1 MSERTTYLPKKEKM
15 FSQIQELSQ
24 KYNYLCISKLEKV
37 RSVQLMM
44 LRKML
49 KDNAKFM
56 VVKNKIALRAL
67 SNTKFGYDLQLEEKL
82 KGQTL
87 LIFTNQN
94 PFKLSLTLSKNK
106 VSLPAKAGDIATDDI
121 IIPAGNTGLQ
131 PGPILS
137 EFKEIGVPT
146 KIDSGSIWVAKDT
159 VVAKKGDI
167 ISPKLAGLL
176 SKLNIK
182 PIKAGLTVSF
192 AFMDGITIGEQD
204 LMLDLEKIRN
214 DIQSAYLEAKNL
226 AINSNYFTRDTII
239 ELLNKAYQQAW
250 GLSLNVEYITRENV
264 ATLLQKYELIGKQI
278 YGKLKEK
285 GYN

>member
-1 MSERTTYLPKKEKM
+1 MSKRTTHPPKKEKM

-49 KDNAKFM
+49 KNDAKFM

-67 SNTKFGYDLQLEEKL
+67 SNTKFGYDTQLEEKL

-94 PFKLSLTLSKNK
+94 PFKLSLLLSKNK
-106 VSLPAKAGDIATDDI
+106 VSLLAKAGDIATDDI

-137 EFKEIGVPT
+137 EFKEAGVPT

-159 VVAKKGDI
+159 VVAKKGDV

-192 AFMDGITIGEQD
+192 AFMDGVTIAEKD
-204 LMLDLEKIRN
+204 LVLDLEKIKS
-214 DIQSAYLEAKNL
+214 DIQSAYLEARNL

-239 ELLNKAYQQAW
+239 ELLSKAYQQAW
-250 GLSLNVEYITRENV
+250 GLSLNVEYITKENV
-264 ATLLQKYELIGKQI
+264 TTLLQKYELIGKQI
-278 YGKLKEK
+278 YEKLKEK

>member
-1 MSERTTYLPKKEKM
+1 MSKRTTHPPKKEKM

-49 KDNAKFM
+49 KNDAKFM

-67 SNTKFGYDLQLEEKL
+67 SNTKFGYDTQLEEKL

-94 PFKLSLTLSKNK
+94 PFKLSLLLSKNK

-137 EFKEIGVPT
+137 EFKEAGVPT

-159 VVAKKGDI
+159 VVAKKGDV

-192 AFMDGITIGEQD
+192 AFMDGVTIAEKD
-204 LMLDLEKIRN
+204 LVLDLEKIKS
-214 DIQSAYLEAKNL
+214 DIQSAYLEARNL

-239 ELLNKAYQQAW
+239 ELLSKAYQQAW
-250 GLSLNVEYITRENV
+250 GLSLNVEYITKENV
-264 ATLLQKYELIGKQI
+264 TTLLQKYELIGKQI
-278 YGKLKEK
+278 YEKLKEK

>member
-1 MSERTTYLPKKEKM
+1 MSKRTTYPLKKEKM

-49 KDNAKFM
+49 KNDAKFM

-67 SNTKFGYDLQLEEKL
+67 SNTKFGYDTQLEEKL

-94 PFKLSLTLSKNK
+94 PFKLSLLLSKNK
-106 VSLPAKAGDIATDDI
+106 VSLLAKAGDIATDDI

-137 EFKEIGVPT
+137 EFKEAGVPT

-159 VVAKKGDI
+159 VVAKKGDV

-192 AFMDGITIGEQD
+192 AFMDGVTIAEKD
-204 LMLDLEKIRN
+204 LVLDLEKIKS
-214 DIQSAYLEAKNL
+214 DIQSAYLEARNL

-239 ELLNKAYQQAW
+239 ELLSKAYQQAW
-250 GLSLNVEYITRENV
+250 GLSLNVEYITKENV
-264 ATLLQKYELIGKQI
+264 TTLLQKYELIGKQI
-278 YGKLKEK
+278 YEKLKEK